1 MGDEDGRRRA
11 SGGYVKLQKV
21 TGESDDDMHIELEKV
36 GFVSEADMAT
46 FLEVMQKHLAENM
59 EGSGD
64 LGSTGARRSST
75 SAPPTAKRHI
85 KEDEEFDGLSCG
97 VLT

>member
-1 MGDEDGRRRA
+1 ML

-46 FLEVMQKHLAENM
+46 FLEVMQKHLAENT

-64 LGSTGARRSST
+64 FGLDRREEIVGVC
-75 SAPPTAKRHI
+75 TADGETYI
-85 KEDEEFDGLSCG
+85 KEDDEFDGLSCG